1 MSDTEK
7 GRNIMKNK
15 VFALAAAAAMTASI
29 AYAQTST
36 TAPAAPPAAG
46 ADAML
51 SGPGITM
58 GTKANGPLK
67 FINVQKTD
75 LTASQLE
82 GLDIYNA
89 QNENIGEIE
98 DVVIG
103 DGKSVIG
110 LVASVGGFLGI
121 DKSYVVLDPASVAVN
136 NDNGAWKAYVDTTKA
151 ALEAAPKLDYDKLD
165 N

>member
-1 MSDTEK
+1 
-7 GRNIMKNK
+7 MKIN
-15 VFALAAAAAMTASI
+15 VIALAAAAALSSSMAF
-29 AYAQTST
+29 AQTAA
-36 TAPAAPPAAG
+36 TAPAVG
-46 ADAML
+46 ADATL

-58 GTKANGPLK
+58 GTKATGPLK
-67 FINVQKTD
+67 FVNVQKTD
-75 LTASQLE
+75 LTASQLD

-121 DKSYVVLDPASVAVN
+121 DKSYVVLDPASVAVH
-136 NDNGAWKAYVDTTKA
+136 NDNGTWKAYVDTTKES
-151 ALEAAPKLDYDKLD
+151 LQNAPKLDYDKLND
-165 N
+165 

>member
-1 MSDTEK
+1 
-7 GRNIMKNK
+7 MKNK
-15 VFALAAAAAMTASI
+15 VFALAAAAVLTSSVAF
-29 AYAQTST
+29 AQTAT
-36 TAPAAPPAAG
+36 TPAAPSAAAPPAAG
-46 ADAML
+46 ADATL
-51 SGPGITM
+51 AGPGITM
-58 GTKANGPLK
+58 GMTPNGPLK
-67 FINVQKTD
+67 FVNVQKTD

-89 QNENIGEIE
+89 AGDDIGEIE

-121 DKSYVVLDPASVAVN
+121 DKSYVVLDPASVAVQ
-136 NDNGAWKAYVDTTKA
+136 NDSGTWKAYVDTTKE

-165 N
+165 D

>member
-1 MSDTEK
+1 
-7 GRNIMKNK
+7 MKNK
-15 VFALAAAAAMTASI
+15 IIILAAATALSATAAF
-29 AYAQTST
+29 AQTAT
-36 TAPAAPPAAG
+36 TTPAAPPAAG
-46 ADAML
+46 ADATMA
-51 SGPGITM
+51 GPGFTM

-67 FINVQKTD
+67 FVNVQKTD

-89 QNENIGEIE
+89 AGDDIGEVE

-103 DGKSVIG
+103 DGKTVIG

-121 DKSYVVLDPASVAVN
+121 DKSYVVLDPASVAIN
-136 NDNGAWKAYVDTTKA
+136 NDNGTWKAYVDTTKE

-165 N
+165 D

>member
-1 MSDTEK
+1 
-7 GRNIMKNK
+7 MKNK
-15 VFALAAAAAMTASI
+15 VFALAAAAVLSAS
-29 AYAQTST
+29 AVYAQTST
-36 TAPAAPPAAG
+36 PAPAAPAAVG
-46 ADAML
+46 ADAAL

-67 FINVQKTD
+67 FVNVQKTD

-82 GLDIYNA
+82 GMDIYNA
-89 QNENIGEIE
+89 QNEEIGEIE

-121 DKSYVVLDPASVAVN
+121 DKSYVVLDPSSVAIN
-136 NDNGAWKAYVDTTKA
+136 NDNGTWKAYVDTTKD
-151 ALEAAPKLDYDKLD
+151 ALTNAPKLDYDKLD
-165 N
+165 D

>member
-1 MSDTEK
+1 
-7 GRNIMKNK
+7 MKNK
-15 VFALAAAAAMTASI
+15 VFALAAAAVLSAS
-29 AYAQTST
+29 AVYAQTST
-36 TAPAAPPAAG
+36 PAPAAPAAAG
-46 ADAML
+46 ADAAL

-67 FINVQKTD
+67 FVNVQKTD

-82 GLDIYNA
+82 GMDIYNA
-89 QNENIGEIE
+89 QNEEIGEIE

-121 DKSYVVLDPASVAVN
+121 DKSYVVLDLSSVAIN
-136 NDNGAWKAYVDTTKA
+136 NDNGTWKAYVDTTKD
-151 ALEAAPKLDYDKLD
+151 ALTNAPKLDYDKLD
-165 N
+165 D

>member
-1 MSDTEK
+1 
-7 GRNIMKNK
+7 MKIN
-15 VFALAAAAAMTASI
+15 VIALAAAAALSSSVAF
-29 AYAQTST
+29 AQTAT
-36 TAPAAPPAAG
+36 TAPAAG
-46 ADAML
+46 ADAAL

-58 GTKANGPLK
+58 GTKASAPLK
-67 FINVQKTD
+67 FVNVQKTD
-75 LTASQLE
+75 LTASQLD

-121 DKSYVVLDPASVAVN
+121 DKSYVVLDPASVAVH
-136 NDNGAWKAYVDTTKA
+136 NDNGTWKAYVDTTKES
-151 ALEAAPKLDYDKLD
+151 LQNAPKLDYDKLD
-165 N
+165 D

>member
-1 MSDTEK
+1 
-7 GRNIMKNK
+7 MKNK
-15 VFALAAAAAMTASI
+15 VFALAAVAALTSSVAF
-29 AYAQTST
+29 AQTA

-46 ADAML
+46 ADATL
-51 SGPGITM
+51 AGPGITM
-58 GTKANGPLK
+58 GMQPNGPLK
-67 FINVQKTD
+67 FVNVQKTD

-89 QNENIGEIE
+89 TGDDIGEIE

-121 DKSYVVLDPASVAVN
+121 DKSYVVLDPASVAVH
-136 NDNGAWKAYVDTTKA
+136 NDNGTWKAYVDTTKE

-165 N
+165 D

>member
-1 MSDTEK
+1 
-7 GRNIMKNK
+7 MKNK
-15 VFALAAAAAMTASI
+15 VFALAAAAALTSSVAF
-29 AYAQTST
+29 AQTAT
-36 TAPAAPPAAG
+36 TPAAPPAAG

-51 SGPGITM
+51 AGPGITM

-67 FINVQKTD
+67 FVNVQKTD
-75 LTASQLE
+75 LTASQLDDM
-82 GLDIYNA
+82 DIYNA
-89 QNENIGEIE
+89 AGEDIGEIE

-121 DKSYVVLDPASVAVN
+121 DKSYVVLDPASVAVS
-136 NDNGAWKAYVDTTKA
+136 NDNGTWKAYVDTTKE

-165 N
+165 D

>member
-1 MSDTEK
+1 
-7 GRNIMKNK
+7 MKNK
-15 VFALAAAAAMTASI
+15 VFALAAAAALTSSVAF
-29 AYAQTST
+29 AQTAMT
-36 TAPAAPPAAG
+36 PAAPPAAG

-51 SGPGITM
+51 AGPGITM

-67 FINVQKTD
+67 FVNVQKTD

-89 QNENIGEIE
+89 AGEDIGEIE

-121 DKSYVVLDPASVAVN
+121 DKSYVVLDPSSVAIN
-136 NDNGAWKAYVDTTKA
+136 NDNGTWKAYVDTTKE

-165 N
+165 D

>member
-1 MSDTEK
+1 
-7 GRNIMKNK
+7 MKIN
-15 VFALAAAAAMTASI
+15 VIALAAAAALSSSVAF
-29 AYAQTST
+29 AQTAA
-36 TAPAAPPAAG
+36 TAPAVG
-46 ADAML
+46 ADATL

-67 FINVQKTD
+67 FVNVQKTD
-75 LTASQLE
+75 LTASQLD

-121 DKSYVVLDPASVAVN
+121 DKSYVVLDPASVAVH
-136 NDNGAWKAYVDTTKA
+136 NDNGTWKAYVDTNKDD
-151 ALEAAPKLDYDKLD
+151 LSKAPKFDYGKLKK
-165 N
+165 